1 MAGPKSLICPC
12 FLSKALYV
20 IGHLYI
26 MCKVGKNNI
35 GARKMLNNFDAIQL
49 LIFLYCSQ

>member
-1 MAGPKSLICPC
+1 MAGPNCLICPC

-26 MCKVGKNNI
+26 TCRVGVKNI
-35 GARKMLNNFDAIQL
+35 CTRKMLNIFDAIQL
-49 LIFLYCSQ
+49 LIF